1 MLQDPNVERY
11 VEQAMKPVL
20 KQIKELKAEVEE
32 LKKALRKTD
41 VSCSVP
47 SDVLD
52 LLKTIARS
60 EERIYRER
68 ARALLRRY
76 CN

>member
-20 KQIKELKAEVEE
+20 KQIKELKAEVEL

-41 VSCSVP
+41 VSSSATVQTCKECGVFVFTA
-47 SDVLD
+47 DG
-52 LLKTIARS
+52 KM
-60 EERIYRER
+60 
-68 ARALLRRY
+68 
-76 CN
+76 CMNGHCC

>member
-1 MLQDPNVERY
+1 MNNQKTV
-11 VEQAMKPVL
+11 
-20 KQIKELKAEVEE
+20 
-32 LKKALRKTD
+32 KKATNPTLSKGA

-52 LLKTIARS
+52 LLKTIAGS
-60 EERIYRER
+60 DERLYRER

-76 CN
+76 SL